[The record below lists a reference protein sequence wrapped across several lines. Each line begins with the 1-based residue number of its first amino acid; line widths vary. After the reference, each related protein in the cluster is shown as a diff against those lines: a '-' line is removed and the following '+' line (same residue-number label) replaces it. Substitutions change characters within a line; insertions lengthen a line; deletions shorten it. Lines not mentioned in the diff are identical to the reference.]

1 MDIANL
7 FAQAASRS
15 PMFSQTT
22 CNQPSVQAAIPPE
35 VLIARDFVNEQQML
49 NRPMVCHCENGGFM
63 PIDPLP
69 GQEFAVRAA
78 YDLLYGF
85 FQRAAQQLQ
94 YPEAPIDPLDED
106 FDDDD
111 EAEDDDE

>member
-22 CNQPSVQAAIPPE
+22 YAQPSVQAAIPPE

-63 PIDPLP
+63 PIEPLP
-69 GQEFAVRAA
+69 GQEFAVGAA

-94 YPEAPIDPLDED
+94 YPEAPIDPLGEE